1 MEFRWKV
8 KERARTYISRM
19 EDSVQGEGGS
29 AAMFKVA
36 VVLMRGFSLSE
47 AEGMEL
53 LSEWNETHAR
63 PRWSPTEM
71 RHKIADGAKADR
83 PEGYVLQR
91 ERQRHHTPSH
101 QKAYSPRSGTGP
113 VPVVGAVEAE
123 PQSKERGH
131 SCPPSLT
138 HHPLSSSRQ
147 GPIPRAASDSQ
158 HHLSPHQSSK
168 THDRTADKS
177 VHAPFN
183 CGSGAGSPFHPSHGR
198 HVRQPL
204 LERERRTPPWPAFS
218 PLTDD
223 DRDRIAIL
231 RKVPCAAVE
240 VVRRAG
246 LLGKAHYEGHDCF
259 IMGEGTFAQ
268 ARRFDGGLLP
278 VQGGRQQSKAKNL
291 PGSEGAF
298 IGRKWALGSQ
308 CPVLLVEGVI
318 GLVEAIA
325 ALMMARDALDWT
337 CLAAVSASSRFARDP
352 YLLHALAG
360 RKVHIVPD
368 AGTTGWEA
376 AGAWLVELEGAGA
389 QVQLE
394 PVPLPVACKDLGDV
408 VSRVYQNASPDD
420 DIHFQ
425 GCVQRAPDDLRE
437 YLKDIFALA

>member
-53 LSEWNETHAR
+53 LAEWNETHAR

-83 PEGYVLQR
+83 PEGYLLRANSHEQAPSYKPKTPPRVEPRRSAR
-91 ERQRHHTPSH
+91 ERTP
-101 QKAYSPRSGTGP
+101 T
-113 VPVVGAVEAE
+113 
-123 PQSKERGH
+123 
-131 SCPPSLT
+131 
-138 HHPLSSSRQ
+138 
-147 GPIPRAASDSQ
+147 
-158 HHLSPHQSSK
+158 
-168 THDRTADKS
+168 
-177 VHAPFN
+177 
-183 CGSGAGSPFHPSHGR
+183 
-198 HVRQPL
+198 
-204 LERERRTPPWPAFS
+204 WPAFS

-231 RKVPCAAVE
+231 RKVPAAAVE

-259 IMGEGTFAQ
+259 IMGEGKFAQ

-298 IGRKWALGSQ
+298 IGRKWAVGSK

-360 RKVHIVPD
+360 RRVHIVPD
-368 AGTTGWEA
+368 AGTTGWES
-376 AGAWLVELEGAGA
+376 AGAWLNELEKAGA
-389 QVQLE
+389 HVQVE

-437 YLKDIFALA
+437 YLKDIFS